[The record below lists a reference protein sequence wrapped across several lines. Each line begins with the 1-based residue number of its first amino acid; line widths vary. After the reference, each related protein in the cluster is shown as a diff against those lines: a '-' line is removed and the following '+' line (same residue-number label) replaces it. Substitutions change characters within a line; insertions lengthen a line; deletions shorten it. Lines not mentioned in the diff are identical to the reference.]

1 MGISISISFMNIEP
15 SSQYGFQKNITQ
27 HRGAFIFVYVF
38 FEFGIW
44 VLLFFF
50 EINLTVFLGCFCF
63 FKINLTVAYSCINL
77 VCFMAISPLFPL

>member
-1 MGISISISFMNIEP
+1 MAFKSVLHSTGVLSFLCM
-15 SSQYGFQKNITQ
+15 S
-27 HRGAFIFVYVF
+27 F